1 MPAWRPE
8 DAAAAAEN
16 LLIGALG
23 GENGALADVL
33 AGGAVTSSAA
43 DVLATADGVGVADGS
58 AGALRDR
65 SGGGRVGGAT
75 DGLGGLARAG
85 EGRAG
90 AARTEGGALAETA
103 PRGRF
108 RASADDADESGA
120 GSFDMQAVVRMINT
134 RRAAITR
141 CYETQLRSNPTL
153 AGRVR
158 VSMTIQESGSVTN
171 VRAVENTTNSEE
183 VASCVVRVVQGFR
196 FNPGPTDGS
205 VTYAFPFVFR
215 ACWLTVCHQVH
226 EGCGPWPAPFVR
238 SGVFFESRAGDIE
251 SRTPVRWRVNAS
263 PGGRI
268 YPRHERLR
276 AAVLVAPGGLDDSV
290 DTQGVAD
297 ILAPRSGE
305 PSSGPL
311 IAVWT
316 EPLFRPPIRGAQRQ
330 RDQPQTTLPSGS
342 ARRTFRPYALSPTP
356 SPSKCSASSIDRR
369 GDPRDQGAQ
378 QRERAGRLARDRSR
392 TEGPGFRLGD
402 FELHPGVGAEV
413 GYDSNLY
420 YTEDSPTSGRA
431 RVDTA
436 VLRITPHIML
446 STLGEERRTEGA
458 NADEGNSSPPT
469 VTFRGGLSAAYY
481 EFFADSNRR
490 NLELDATLRLNVL
503 PERPFSFSVWDTFN
517 RSIRPFTE
525 NSPASA
531 ARLSN
536 QAGLD
541 LNFQTTGGIFQVRL
555 SYQFGLQFYEANDFQ
570 YGNSFA
576 HDITLAETFRF
587 LPSTA
592 IVHETMVGY
601 TDYYNFDRA
610 RAIANPALFPLN
622 LSDSVRLRTRIG
634 LNGALTENI
643 SLSAMIGYAA
653 GFFFDNSATYAQE
666 YDSVVAMVEGRWQVS
681 PDVRLS
687 LGYDRDFHAA
697 FLGNYYS
704 RDRGYAT
711 FQSLIGGAFM
721 LAIDADVGYLDYG
734 HHHRPR
740 RLARRL
746 ECQPIRHPSERLA
759 LRRVPLHGL
768 AGRERHR
775 SLRRQLHRLP
785 LHGGGCPLRGPRSV
799 QPGRG
804 LPRRP
809 RLLLTRAPFGRC
821 AEAFARSWA
830 GPPGPAPLMHRDD
843 AAAGFGQ
850 RTPSP
855 LGPFVGPPS
864 SIRGVRQTRVLW
876 SGRLTGMGSAS

>member
-1 MPAWRPE
+1 MA
-8 DAAAAAEN
+8 
-16 LLIGALG
+16 ILG
-23 GENGALADVL
+23 I
-33 AGGAVTSSAA
+33 
-43 DVLATADGVGVADGS
+43 
-58 AGALRDR
+58 
-65 SGGGRVGGAT
+65 
-75 DGLGGLARAG
+75 
-85 EGRAG
+85 
-90 AARTEGGALAETA
+90 
-103 PRGRF
+103 RG
-108 RASADDADESGA
+108 
-120 GSFDMQAVVRMINT
+120 
-134 RRAAITR
+134 
-141 CYETQLRSNPTL
+141 
-153 AGRVR
+153 
-158 VSMTIQESGSVTN
+158 
-171 VRAVENTTNSEE
+171 
-183 VASCVVRVVQGFR
+183 
-196 FNPGPTDGS
+196 
-205 VTYAFPFVFR
+205 
-215 ACWLTVCHQVH
+215 
-226 EGCGPWPAPFVR
+226 
-238 SGVFFESRAGDIE
+238 
-251 SRTPVRWRVNAS
+251 
-263 PGGRI
+263 
-268 YPRHERLR
+268 
-276 AAVLVAPGGLDDSV
+276 
-290 DTQGVAD
+290 
-297 ILAPRSGE
+297 
-305 PSSGPL
+305 PSS
-311 IAVWT
+311 VS
-316 EPLFRPPIRGAQRQ
+316 AQ
-330 RDQPQTTLPSGS
+330 
-342 ARRTFRPYALSPTP
+342 
-356 SPSKCSASSIDRR
+356 
-369 GDPRDQGAQ
+369 
-378 QRERAGRLARDRSR
+378 AGWLGDRSR

-734 HHHRPR
+734 IIIAPDGSPAGSSASRSD
-740 RLARRL
+740 
-746 ECQPIRHPSERLA
+746 IRVNASLFAEYRFTDWLGVNGTVRYGGNFTDYRYTVVGVPFA
-759 LRRVPLHGL
+759 DPAQYNRV
-768 AGRERHR
+768 
-775 SLRRQLHRLP
+775 
-785 LHGGGCPLRGPRSV
+785 
-799 QPGRG
+799 
-804 LPRRP
+804 
-809 RLLLTRAPFGRC
+809 
-821 AEAFARSWA
+821 EAY
-830 GPPGPAPLMHRDD
+830 L
-843 AAAGFGQ
+843 
-850 RTPSP
+850 
-855 LGPFVGPPS
+855 
-864 SIRGVRQTRVLW
+864 GVRVFY
-876 SGRLTGMGSAS
+876 

>member
-1 MPAWRPE
+1 
-8 DAAAAAEN
+8 
-16 LLIGALG
+16 
-23 GENGALADVL
+23 
-33 AGGAVTSSAA
+33 
-43 DVLATADGVGVADGS
+43 
-58 AGALRDR
+58 
-65 SGGGRVGGAT
+65 
-75 DGLGGLARAG
+75 
-85 EGRAG
+85 
-90 AARTEGGALAETA
+90 
-103 PRGRF
+103 
-108 RASADDADESGA
+108 
-120 GSFDMQAVVRMINT
+120 
-134 RRAAITR
+134 
-141 CYETQLRSNPTL
+141 
-153 AGRVR
+153 
-158 VSMTIQESGSVTN
+158 
-171 VRAVENTTNSEE
+171 
-183 VASCVVRVVQGFR
+183 
-196 FNPGPTDGS
+196 
-205 VTYAFPFVFR
+205 
-215 ACWLTVCHQVH
+215 
-226 EGCGPWPAPFVR
+226 
-238 SGVFFESRAGDIE
+238 
-251 SRTPVRWRVNAS
+251 
-263 PGGRI
+263 
-268 YPRHERLR
+268 
-276 AAVLVAPGGLDDSV
+276 
-290 DTQGVAD
+290 
-297 ILAPRSGE
+297 
-305 PSSGPL
+305 
-311 IAVWT
+311 
-316 EPLFRPPIRGAQRQ
+316 
-330 RDQPQTTLPSGS
+330 
-342 ARRTFRPYALSPTP
+342 
-356 SPSKCSASSIDRR
+356 
-369 GDPRDQGAQ
+369 
-378 QRERAGRLARDRSR
+378 
-392 TEGPGFRLGD
+392 
-402 FELHPGVGAEV
+402 
-413 GYDSNLY
+413 
-420 YTEDSPTSGRA
+420 
-431 RVDTA
+431 
-436 VLRITPHIML
+436 ML

-734 HHHRPR
+734 IIIAPDGSPAGSSASRSD
-740 RLARRL
+740 
-746 ECQPIRHPSERLA
+746 IRVNA
-759 LRRVPLHGL
+759 
-768 AGRERHR
+768 
-775 SLRRQLHRLP
+775 SLFAEYRFTDWLGVNGTVRYGGQLHRLP